1 MLSIGQGKQA
11 FLKGPRIQ
19 PDSKFRQRYVG
30 PFVIKGKI
38 SRNAYLLELPRSWE
52 AHPVFHVSRLKPW
65 KEGERIRRTI
75 PATRPQPV
83 RKTQDTIEIFA
94 SGAAK
99 RNTVG
104 RLRTG
109 DPSPLSEVEWPTT
122 LTDSSFPCR
131 AIV

>member
-1 MLSIGQGKQA
+1 MNGYSEEDFTIAKGILELAQAEQKKYADRHRRDVEFQIGDSVMLSTGQGKQA
-11 FLKGPRIQ
+11 FLKGPGIQ

-65 KEGERIRRTI
+65 REGERIRRTI

-83 RKTQDTIEIFA
+83 RKTHV
-94 SGAAK
+94 S
-99 RNTVG
+99 
-104 RLRTG
+104 
-109 DPSPLSEVEWPTT
+109 
-122 LTDSSFPCR
+122 
-131 AIV
+131 